1 MEKICCSISRFN
13 VFVDERDVEIPAK
26 RGWQLVI
33 HLSSR
38 TSLDD
43 LTTSTTPTFMVTP
56 PDGASTAP
64 TSSLGRTY
72 SAEAAEFISK
82 MAAKLA
88 LTDVLALPNTKV
100 KIPRI
105 GFGVYESPREQCVT
119 SCLTALKVGY
129 RHIDSAQ

>member
-1 MEKICCSISRFN
+1 MLKI
-13 VFVDERDVEIPAK
+13 ER
-26 RGWQLVI
+26 RGDRAGKGLRLVI
-33 HLSSR
+33 HLSAR

-43 LTTSTTPTFMVTP
+43 LTTWTIPTLMITGRN
-56 PDGASTAP
+56 GASTTS
-64 TSSLGRTY
+64 TSSLGRTDT
-72 SAEAAEFISK
+72 AEAAEIISK